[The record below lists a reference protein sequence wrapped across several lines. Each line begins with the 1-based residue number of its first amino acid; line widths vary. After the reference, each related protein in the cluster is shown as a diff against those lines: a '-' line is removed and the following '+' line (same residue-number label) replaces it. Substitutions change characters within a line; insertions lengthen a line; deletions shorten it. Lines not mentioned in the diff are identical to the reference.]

1 MARLSEYRYHLAAL
15 FTVSVW
21 GATFVST
28 KALIAA
34 GLTPAEIFLMR
45 FALGYLCILPL
56 APRRLRAENR
66 RDEAAFAAA
75 GVCGGSLY
83 FLLENVAL
91 EYAPASNVSLLVC
104 TAPVWTALAAGRA
117 DRGERMTRRQAAGA
131 ALAAAGMAL
140 VVLNGRF
147 VLHISPTGDLL
158 ALAAALSWMGYSLV
172 IKRLGARYPASF
184 IARKVFFYGMATILP
199 VFAFRPFA
207 ATGELLARP
216 VVWAN
221 LLFLGVVASGFC
233 YALWN
238 AVMRRLGAV
247 RATNY
252 IFFNPLVT
260 MLTAALCIG
269 ERITAPALAG
279 AAMILCGMWHAERR

>member
-91 EYAPASNVSLLVC
+91 EYALASNVSLLVC

-147 VLHISPTGDLL
+147 VLHISPAGDLL

-238 AVMRRLGAV
+238 TVMRRLGAV

-269 ERITAPALAG
+269 ERITTPALAG